1 MSGQQ
6 RKDEILAKRA
16 KLAELKRTREQRDKQ
31 RAQRESGI
39 HSGLDVYF
47 PFLCLSIA
55 HELIQSPRCTVR
67 LRRHIHPPAR
77 NRRKPQG
84 PR

>member
-39 HSGLDVYF
+39 HTSLEARTTLAL
-47 PFLCLSIA
+47 PAILSPLTHLSA
-55 HELIQSPRCTVR
+55 V
-67 LRRHIHPPAR
+67 
-77 NRRKPQG
+77 
-84 PR
+84 